1 MKGQKVADICSAEIP
16 LMQDSID
23 SDLFRTFIES
33 RRYDCKRPMSQRA
46 VDMLVRKLSRLEQ
59 DGHDPNLLLERSIL
73 NGWQDVYPDE
83 STKRKEPGGFIALHF
98 GDRSWGEGL

>member
-1 MKGQKVADICSAEIP
+1 MKVGRMAKVHELITIP

-23 SDLFRTFIES
+23 SDLFRTFIEA
-33 RRYDCKRPMSQRA
+33 RRHDCKRPMSQRA

-83 STKRKEPGGFIALHF
+83 STKRKEGGFVALHT
-98 GDRSWGEGL
+98 DRSWAG